1 MKESTQTEM
10 RMKQMSNSPLVDY
23 VLISPHRN
31 SPRND
36 KIRKIT
42 IHHMAGN
49 LSVEEC
55 GRLFQ
60 TRKASSNYGIDSK
73 GRVGMYVEEK
83 DRSWCS
89 ASPWNDHQAITIEVA
104 DDTPDWHVSDIALAK
119 LIDLCVDICVR
130 NDIKELIYTGDT
142 DGNLTRH
149 NMFCATICP
158 APYLQSKFPWI
169 ASEVNRRLRG
179 EMLVRLKIGFA
190 SRGDIKTFIV
200 MLDGMGVGFTEK
212 DGFIETE
219 WMTETQAVLVEEKAD
234 SLIVPC
240 VVIESKK
247 KDEDPDDYK
256 EKYEQTKKDLDDLKA
271 RVKEISI
278 ELAEL
283 SK

>member
-130 NDIKELIYTGDT
+130 NGIKELIYTGDT

-271 RVKEISI
+271 RIKEISI

>member
-1 MKESTQTEM
+1 
-10 RMKQMSNSPLVDY
+10 MSNSPLVDY

-60 TRKASSNYGIDSK
+60 TRKASSNYGIGSD

-104 DDTPDWHVSDIALAK
+104 DDTPDWHVSDVALAK

-212 DGFIETE
+212 DGFIETD

-271 RVKEISI
+271 RIKEISI

>member
-1 MKESTQTEM
+1 
-10 RMKQMSNSPLVDY
+10 MSNSPLVDY

-271 RVKEISI
+271 RIKEISI

>member
-1 MKESTQTEM
+1 
-10 RMKQMSNSPLVDY
+10 MSNSPLVDY
-23 VLISPHRN
+23 VLISPHKN

-104 DDTPDWHVSDIALAK
+104 DDTLDWHISDVALAK
-119 LIDLCVDICVR
+119 LIDLCVDICQR
-130 NDIKELIYTGDT
+130 NGIKELIYTGDT

-149 NMFCATICP
+149 NMFCATLCP

-169 ASEVNRRLRG
+169 ATSVNRRLKEEEG
-179 EMLVRLKIGFA
+179 KMYRLKIGYA
-190 SRGDIKTFIV
+190 SRGDIKTFLN
-200 MLDGMGVGFTEK
+200 MLNGMGVAYEEK
-212 DGFIETE
+212 DGFITTD
-219 WMTETQAVLVEEKAD
+219 WLTSTQAYELEDKAD
-234 SLIVPC
+234 ALIVKWE
-240 VVIESKK
+240 IIDTKS
-247 KDEDPDDYK
+247 DEDPDDGYK
-256 EKYEQTKKDLDDLKA
+256 EKYEKVKKDLDDLRAK
-271 RVKEISI
+271 VKEIS
-278 ELAEL
+278 EML
-283 SK
+283 SALV

>member
-1 MKESTQTEM
+1 MRESTQTET
-10 RMKQMSNSPLVDY
+10 RTKQMSNSPLVDY

-212 DGFIETE
+212 DGFIETD

-271 RVKEISI
+271 RIKEISI

>member
-200 MLDGMGVGFTEK
+200 MLDGMGIGFTEK

-271 RVKEISI
+271 RIKEISI

>member
-1 MKESTQTEM
+1 
-10 RMKQMSNSPLVDY
+10 MSNSPLVDY

-60 TRKASSNYGIDSK
+60 TRKASSNYGIGSD

-89 ASPWNDHQAITIEVA
+89 ASPWNDHQAVTIEVA
-104 DDTPDWHVSDIALAK
+104 NDGGSPDWHVGDVALAK

-130 NDIKELIYTGDT
+130 NGIEELIYTGDT

-158 APYLQSKFPWI
+158 GSYLQSKFPWI
-169 ASEVNRRLRG
+169 ATEVNRRLRG
-179 EMLVRLKIGFA
+179 DMLVRLKIGFA

-200 MLDGMGVGFTEK
+200 MLDGMSVGFTEK
-212 DGFIETE
+212 DGFIETD
-219 WMTETQAVLVEEKAD
+219 WMTETQAVLIEEKAD

-271 RVKEISI
+271 RIKEISI

>member
-10 RMKQMSNSPLVDY
+10 RMKQISNSPLVDY

-179 EMLVRLKIGFA
+179 EMLVRLRIGFA
-190 SRGDIKTFIV
+190 SRGDIKTFIT

-219 WMTETQAVLVEEKAD
+219 WMMETQAVLVEEKAD

-271 RVKEISI
+271 RIKEISI